1 MRKFIKREFNREITY
16 NNNGYTFIKGNMI
29 KQNLKWNENINK
41 DGFHSSFINM
51 NNNIKLKK
59 DITNINNWLYYCNYN
74 NVHDITIYMDNP
86 NINVLSKYL
95 QPVKI
100 ANEELYMRNISIH
113 YNELIYNFYIKN
125 TKMNN
130 EIRIKNQNNTNIY
143 GTRSIKISSFQINEK
158 NYNYNKIINIIHNM
172 QILGHKPLFI
182 YNDIDLV
189 KDGILKYN
197 IDRIYNI
204 NIDVL
209 DYDKNNIFTINFFIY
224 IIF

>member
-16 NNNGYTFIKGNMI
+16 NNGYTFIKGIMI

-59 DITNINNWLYYCNYN
+59 DIININNWLYYCNYN

-143 GTRSIKISSFQINEK
+143 GTRSIKISSFQIN
-158 NYNYNKIINIIHNM
+158 
-172 QILGHKPLFI
+172 
-182 YNDIDLV
+182 
-189 KDGILKYN
+189 
-197 IDRIYNI
+197 
-204 NIDVL
+204 
-209 DYDKNNIFTINFFIY
+209 
-224 IIF
+224 